1 MAELCNLKRELALDT
16 KKVLSLLT
24 VSSLVVLGVLVS
36 FTLQANAVPPEE
48 KGRTTSL
55 EALGILQVAAHD
67 LYHFDR
73 CGDNT
78 ACAIENEDHKLNL
91 STLLEIKTAG
101 CIAFDTCMAFSD
113 GEISDGGEA
122 RNSDSITIFTA
133 ASELG
138 EKYLELRAKH
148 GPDIAYDKI
157 LEIYHKKVKIA
168 FQQTFNQPFPAP
180 QVGPMNN
187 NHNSALRSVHD
198 FLPDTVKFNGDQ
210 VSVLNPILV
219 EEKLSKSEFKQRSL
233 PLDGQFA
240 DTWKGC
246 ITLVPFPFPPSCT
259 PALPTFVPVPLLF
272 LDQTFALTHST
283 TNFDEFMEQTSDG
296 RYDSNE
302 EVTQLIIEQFASGM
316 SLP

>member
-1 MAELCNLKRELALDT
+1 MRDWALGT
-16 KKVLSLLT
+16 TKVLSLMA
-24 VSSLVVLGVLVS
+24 VSSLVVLGVLIA
-36 FTLQANAVPPEE
+36 FTLEANAVPPEE

-55 EALGILQVAAHD
+55 EALGVLQVAAHD
-67 LYHFDR
+67 LYNFDR

-78 ACAIENEDHKLNL
+78 VCAIENEDHKLNL

-101 CIAFDTCMAFSD
+101 CTAFVDCASFSD
-113 GEISDGGEA
+113 LAISNGGEG

-138 EKYLELRAKH
+138 EKYLELKAKH
-148 GPDIAYDKI
+148 GEEIAYDKI
-157 LEIYHKKVKIA
+157 LKIYHKKIKIA

-180 QVGPMNN
+180 QDGPINN

-210 VSVLNPILV
+210 VSVLDPILV
-219 EEKLSKSEFKQRSL
+219 GEKLSKSEFKQRSL

-240 DTWKGC
+240 DTWNGC
-246 ITLVPFPFPPSCT
+246 IIPVPAFPPSCT
-259 PALPTFVPVPLLF
+259 PGTVPLLF
-272 LDQTFALTHST
+272 LDQTFAAAHT
-283 TNFDEFMEQTSDG
+283 TTDFDEFMEQTSNG

-302 EVTQLIIEQFASGM
+302 EVTQLLIEQFARGM
-316 SLP
+316 NLP

>member
-1 MAELCNLKRELALDT
+1 MTELCNLKREMALGA

-24 VSSLVVLGVLVS
+24 VSSLVVLGVLIA
-36 FTLQANAVPPEE
+36 FTLEANAVPPEE

-73 CGDNT
+73 PT
-78 ACAIENEDHKLNL
+78 STENEDFKLNL
-91 STLLEIKTAG
+91 STLLEIKTDT
-101 CIAFDTCMAFSD
+101 CTAFDGSCTPFDAD
-113 GEISDGGEA
+113 EIRNGGEA

-138 EKYLELRAKH
+138 EKYLELRVKH

-168 FQQTFNQPFPAP
+168 FQQTFNQPFPAS
-180 QVGPMNN
+180 QAGLTIGN

-198 FLPDTVKFNGDQ
+198 FLPDFVKFNGDQ
-210 VSVLNPILV
+210 VSVLDEILIG
-219 EEKLSKSEFKQRSL
+219 EKLSKSEFKRRSL

-259 PALPTFVPVPLLF
+259 PDTVPLLF

>member
-1 MAELCNLKRELALDT
+1 LGIWEF
-16 KKVLSLLT
+16 KKNLSLLT
-24 VSSLVVLGVLVS
+24 VSSLVVLGVLIA
-36 FTLQANAVPPEE
+36 FTLEANAVPPEE

-73 CGDNT
+73 PT
-78 ACAIENEDHKLNL
+78 STENEDFKLNL
-91 STLLEIKTAG
+91 STLLEIKTAD
-101 CIAFDTCMAFSD
+101 CIAFV
-113 GEISDGGEA
+113 GEEEEECTPFDDDEIRDGGEA

-138 EKYLELRAKH
+138 DKYLDLRAKH

-168 FQQTFNQPFPAP
+168 FQQTFNQPFPAS
-180 QVGPMNN
+180 QAGLTIGN

-198 FLPDTVKFNGDQ
+198 FLPDFVKFNGDQ
-210 VSVLNPILV
+210 VSVLDPILIG
-219 EEKLSKSEFKQRSL
+219 EKLSKSEFKKRSL

-240 DTWKGC
+240 DTWSGC

-272 LDQTFALTHST
+272 LDQTFALFHST
-283 TNFDEFMEQTSDG
+283 TDFDVFMEQTSDG
-296 RYDSNE
+296 RYDSDE
-302 EVTQLIIEQFASGM
+302 SVTQLIIEQFASGM

>member
-1 MAELCNLKRELALDT
+1 MRDWALGT
-16 KKVLSLLT
+16 TKVLSLMA
-24 VSSLVVLGVLVS
+24 VSSLVVLGVLIA
-36 FTLQANAVPPEE
+36 FTLEANAVPPEE

-55 EALGILQVAAHD
+55 EALGVLQVAAHD
-67 LYHFDR
+67 LYNFDR
-73 CGDNT
+73 CGDVI

-101 CIAFDTCMAFSD
+101 CTAFVDCASFSVV
-113 GEISDGGEA
+113 EISNGGEG

-157 LEIYHKKVKIA
+157 LEIYHKKIKIA

-180 QVGPMNN
+180 QDGPINN

-210 VSVLNPILV
+210 VSVLDPILV
-219 EEKLSKSEFKQRSL
+219 GEKLSKSEFKQRSL

-240 DTWKGC
+240 DTWNGC
-246 ITLVPFPFPPSCT
+246 IAPGFPPSCT
-259 PALPTFVPVPLLF
+259 PGTVPLLF
-272 LDQTFALTHST
+272 LDQTFGFVHTDNEYT
-283 TNFDEFMEQTSDG
+283 FDEFMVETSDG
-296 RYDSNE
+296 RYDSDE
-302 EVTQLIIEQFASGM
+302 KVTELLIEQFAMGIN
-316 SLP
+316 LT